1 MCLHRADWL
10 GKQADRITCRSID
23 FSSSFF
29 FKKTG
34 QHQSER
40 HKTEGNGAL
49 GVLKPD
55 LIFFFFPI
63 TSSHIPNRQNSWSC
77 PHRPPMRQSYRF
89 KEKYPSSTYCSCTRK
104 TKESFNTLVCSFNC
118 LKGKKSGFG
127 EQLVTPS
134 DCVFVDEST
143 WAGSGSKKKL
153 IITTVN
159 KTSKNGECR
168 GCVDL

>member
-29 FKKTG
+29 FKKNRSTSKWTAQDRG
-34 QHQSER
+34 QRCARSS
-40 HKTEGNGAL
+40 K
-49 GVLKPD
+49 KPD
-55 LIFFFFPI
+55 LIIFFPI

-104 TKESFNTLVCSFNC
+104 MKESFNTLVCSFNC
-118 LKGKKSGFG
+118 LKKKKSGFG

-143 WAGSGSKKKL
+143 WVGRGSQKKL
-153 IITTVN
+153 N
-159 KTSKNGECR
+159 NNNSQ
-168 GCVDL
+168 

>member
-55 LIFFFFPI
+55 LIIFFLLRHRIYPTGKI
-63 TSSHIPNRQNSWSC
+63 ADHVHNVLQCDNHIVLKRNI
-77 PHRPPMRQSYRF
+77 RPLRIAVVL
-89 KEKYPSSTYCSCTRK
+89 EK
-104 TKESFNTLVCSFNC
+104 
-118 LKGKKSGFG
+118 
-127 EQLVTPS
+127 
-134 DCVFVDEST
+134 
-143 WAGSGSKKKL
+143 
-153 IITTVN
+153 
-159 KTSKNGECR
+159 
-168 GCVDL
+168 

>member
-1 MCLHRADWL
+1 MCLHRADRL

-29 FKKTG
+29 FKKNRSTSKWTAQDRG
-34 QHQSER
+34 QRCARSSE
-40 HKTEGNGAL
+40 AWL
-49 GVLKPD
+49 D
-55 LIFFFFPI
+55 YFFPI

-77 PHRPPMRQSYRF
+77 PQRPPMRQSYRF

-104 TKESFNTLVCSFNC
+104 MKESFNTLVCSFNC

-143 WAGSGSKKKL
+143 WVGRGSQKKIK
-153 IITTVN
+153 
-159 KTSKNGECR
+159 
-168 GCVDL
+168 